1 MSIRSFTR
9 ACCECTPCHH
19 PFHFAHVRSVMSP
32 NGTLMAYSTPVDIKD
47 LRDQAALI
55 SMAWKEHEASFQA
68 KQAKQASHPDQP
80 ESEESTTDLETLT
93 IEFQHNNI
101 IIRAIQPK
109 LLLVLVGGVPPS
121 RRTVFKVTTEAYG
134 DPRYPP
140 IEMPDS
146 DSAHSNLLQGDSSA
160 ESLVPANQD
169 LNLSKKK
176 ASSITSNMSQKEKD
190 VKVGVLHI
198 QRKKLDALTAF
209 IRADFDSKGFVM
221 PDDSTFP

>member
-1 MSIRSFTR
+1 MTAPS
-9 ACCECTPCHH
+9 
-19 PFHFAHVRSVMSP
+19 HFAHVRSVMSP

-68 KQAKQASHPDQP
+68 KQAKHTDQS
-80 ESEESTTDLETLT
+80 ESEESTSNLETLT

-134 DPRYPP
+134 DPRYPS
-140 IEMPDS
+140 IEVPDS
-146 DSAHSNLLQGDSSA
+146 DPVPTNILQGDTSA
-160 ESLVPANQD
+160 ESSIPTND
-169 LNLSKKK
+169 DRNPSKKK
-176 ASSITSNMSQKEKD
+176 AASITSNMSQKEKD

-221 PDDSTFP
+221 PDDSSFP

>member
-1 MSIRSFTR
+1 VTAPS
-9 ACCECTPCHH
+9 
-19 PFHFAHVRSVMSP
+19 HFAHVRSVMSP

-68 KQAKQASHPDQP
+68 KQAKHTDQS
-80 ESEESTTDLETLT
+80 ESEESTSNLETLT

-134 DPRYPP
+134 DPRYPS
-140 IEMPDS
+140 IEVPDS
-146 DSAHSNLLQGDSSA
+146 DPVPTNILQGDSSA
-160 ESLVPANQD
+160 ESSIPANED
-169 LNLSKKK
+169 RNPSKKK
-176 ASSITSNMSQKEKD
+176 AASITSNMSQKEKD

-221 PDDSTFP
+221 PDDSSFP

>member
-1 MSIRSFTR
+1 MLNALKLSELLAKNVDPQLYPRMF
-9 ACCECTPCHH
+9 
-19 PFHFAHVRSVMSP
+19 VMSP

-55 SMAWKEHEASFQA
+55 SMAWKEHEATFQA
-68 KQAKQASHPDQP
+68 KHSKPSNQS
-80 ESEESTTDLETLT
+80 EFEESSSILETLT

-121 RRTVFKVTTEAYG
+121 RRTIFKVTTEAYG

-140 IEMPDS
+140 IDPLES
-146 DSAHSNLLQGDSSA
+146 DSAPPDQLPQGDSSA
-160 ESLVPANQD
+160 ESSLPAGEDHNEG
-169 LNLSKKK
+169 KKK
-176 ASSITSNMSQKEKD
+176 AASIMSHMSQREKD
-190 VKVGVLHI
+190 IKVGVLHI

-209 IRADFDSKGFVM
+209 IREDFDSKGFVM
-221 PDDSTFP
+221 PDDSSFP

>member
-1 MSIRSFTR
+1 
-9 ACCECTPCHH
+9 
-19 PFHFAHVRSVMSP
+19 MSP

-55 SMAWKEHEASFQA
+55 SMAWKEHEASFHA
-68 KQAKQASHPDQP
+68 KQAKHRDQS
-80 ESEESTTDLETLT
+80 ESEESPSELETLT

-121 RRTVFKVTTEAYG
+121 RRTIFKVTAEAHG

-140 IEMPDS
+140 IEGSESPSASTNVPQS
-146 DSAHSNLLQGDSSA
+146 DASA
-160 ESLVPANQD
+160 ELSVPTNED
-169 LNLSKKK
+169 RSLSKKK
-176 ASSITSNMSQKEKD
+176 TASIASNLSQKEKD

-198 QRKKLDALTAF
+198 QRKKLDALTNF